1 MNIRPVVHFGIK
13 AIEEKVVISSSQ
25 IKQQAGF
32 DKPGLRCWNFPEMN
46 SRTSPPLLWVVG
58 VILQIRCEH

>member
-1 MNIRPVVHFGIK
+1 MNVRPVVHFGIK
-13 AIEEKVVISSSQ
+13 AIEEKVVTSSSQ

-32 DKPGLRCWNFPEMN
+32 DKPGLLCWKLPEIN

-58 VILQIRCEH
+58 VVLQIRYEH